1 MELKYLR
8 TFARVAE
15 LGSFARAARKLG
27 YTRSAITFHVSVLEK
42 ELGAPLFEKTGRKMT
57 LTAAG
62 RRRLPYAQQVLRA
75 ADRLKNF
82 EADLEN
88 CRGEL
93 TVGVGESL
101 LCCKMPAVIEKFSRA
116 APRARL
122 FIRSMNC
129 YDIRDE
135 LLSGRLDLGVF
146 YRDVGGLGDSLVTYP
161 MGSCAMELV
170 ARPPTK
176 MRHPDFVTG
185 GQKIPLP
192 FLINEDRCIFR
203 QIFEKYL
210 AENNIALDRTI
221 ELWSIPTI
229 KNLVKSGM
237 GVTYL
242 PAFAVKEDL
251 ECGRLE
257 AISTPLAGR
266 RIHAVCRHHKNKWVS
281 PLIKAFTGL
290 CRQVDVGI

>member
-8 TFARVAE
+8 TFAEVAR
-15 LGSFARAARKLG
+15 LGSFARAAQSLG
-27 YTRSAITFHVSVLEK
+27 YTRSAITFHVGMLEK
-42 ELGAPLFEKTGRKMT
+42 ELGAPLFEKIGRNMT

-62 RRRLPYAQQVLRA
+62 RRRLPYVQEVLTA

-82 EADLEN
+82 ETDLKN

-101 LCCKMPAVIEKFSRA
+101 LCYKMPQVIEKFSRM

-146 YRDVGGLGDSLVTYP
+146 YRDVGGMGDSLVTYP

-170 ARPPTK
+170 ARPHIK
-176 MRHPDFVTG
+176 MRHPNFAVKG
-185 GQKIPLP
+185 RNIPLP

-210 AENNIALDRTI
+210 AENDITVDRTI

-242 PAFAVKEDL
+242 PSFAVKEDVAN
-251 ECGRLE
+251 GQME
-257 AISTPLAGR
+257 AIPTPLADR

-281 PLIKAFTGL
+281 PLIKTFSEL